1 MYRQL
6 CNGCLVQSNPRIQ
19 QVRGEMKLERRQL
32 LSALQRSSSG
42 YATLEAELHQ
52 YARELKAR
60 FRAVSFRLSA
70 DQKEHLKCLRELKH
84 LRHLAAEHSE
94 LQLAFVNLLNLCGF
108 ARTSAL
114 RTPGSTPGRAPGRSR
129 SSHTATGP
137 LPPDDDDVIVE
148 GEDADG
154 TLDAQAED
162 ASVSKTVWR
171 RDVEKEQQ
179 EAARAELLLRAIDR

>member
-1 MYRQL
+1 M
-6 CNGCLVQSNPRIQ
+6 
-19 QVRGEMKLERRQL
+19 RGEMKLERRQL

-52 YARELKAR
+52 YAGELKAR

-70 DQKEHLKCLRELKH
+70 DQKEHLKRLRELKH

-114 RTPGSTPGRAPGRSR
+114 RTPGRAPGRSR

-154 TLDAQAED
+154 TLDAQAEA
-162 ASVSKTVWR
+162 ASVSKTVWH